1 MIPSGSVRG
10 LLIACLFGL
19 VASLGVSR
27 EVAAQDRLRGID
39 VSHHQGDVDWKKV
52 KGSGVAFAFAKAT
65 EGETYTDPKF
75 ARNWAGMREA
85 GLVRGAYHF
94 GRPGHDPVAQA
105 RHFVKA
111 VGARSGDLQLA
122 LDLEKDDG
130 KSPAEVWDWTK
141 RFLAEIKLL
150 TGRPG
155 IIYTSR
161 VLLGRQGRRPE
172 GEPRLPALDRR
183 LPLGRAPGAQGVVGL
198 ELLAALGQGDG
209 AGGRGRPATWTIS
222 TATRPGSSS
231 LTLP

>member
-39 VSHHQGDVDWKKV
+39 VSHHQGDVDWAKV

-94 GRPGHDPVAQA
+94 GRPGRDPVAQA
-105 RHFVKA
+105 RNFVQT
-111 VGARSGDLQLA
+111 VGAQSGDLQLA

-141 RFLAEIKLL
+141 RFLAEVKRL

-161 VLLGRQGRRPE
+161 SFWVDKVGDPRENLDCPLWIAAYRS
-172 GEPRLPALDRR
+172 GEPPVPKAWSAWSFWQHSDKGTVPGVGGNCDLDYFNGDEARLNR
-183 LPLGRAPGAQGVVGL
+183 
-198 ELLAALGQGDG
+198 
-209 AGGRGRPATWTIS
+209 
-222 TATRPGSSS
+222 